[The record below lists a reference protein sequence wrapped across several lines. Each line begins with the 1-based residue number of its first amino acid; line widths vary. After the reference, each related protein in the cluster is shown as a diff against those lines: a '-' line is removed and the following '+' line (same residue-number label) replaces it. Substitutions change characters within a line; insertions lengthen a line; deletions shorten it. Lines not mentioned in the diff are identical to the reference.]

1 MTTDLTERQA
11 VLAESIRRHDESLEG
26 HAGIEAHIVSEIA
39 RLDSEIAALEE
50 SVDEVPDSAAA
61 ALARHDLR
69 QKVIDAQ
76 LILEGHQYELLHL
89 RAEVAHTKA
98 AREEAV
104 EALEKLRA

>member
-39 RLDSEIAALEE
+39 RLDQEIAALEAD
-50 SVDEVPDSAAA
+50 VDEVPASTGG

-69 QKVIDAQ
+69 QRIIDSQ
-76 LILEGHQYELLHL
+76 LILEGHQHELLHL
-89 RAEVAHTKA
+89 RSEIAHTKA

>member
-1 MTTDLTERQA
+1 MMTATQDPT

-39 RLDSEIAALEE
+39 RLDQEIAALEAD
-50 SVDEVPDSAAA
+50 VDEVPASTGG

-69 QKVIDAQ
+69 QRIIDSQ
-76 LILEGHQYELLHL
+76 LILEGHQHELLHL
-89 RAEVAHTKA
+89 RSEIAHTKA

>member
-50 SVDEVPDSAAA
+50 SVDEVPNSAGG

-69 QKVIDAQ
+69 QRIIDSQ

>member
-1 MTTDLTERQA
+1 MTNTIAPAD
-11 VLAESIRRHDESLEG
+11 LAESIRRYDESLES
-26 HAGIEAHIVSEIA
+26 HADLEQHIVSEIA
-39 RLDSEIAALEE
+39 RLDSEVAALEE
-50 SVDEVPDSAAA
+50 AVDEVPNSAGGP
-61 ALARHDLR
+61 LARHDLR